1 MSSGLIQNGK
11 ISARC
16 AIYNIEE
23 RDIRAPNLKGMGAM
37 ERERYSAPYKNKHC
51 FLKLSPSLICKA
63 EKQSSRKTIFIKKY
77 LKFDRLF
84 RLNLWNVWRP

>member
-16 AIYNIEE
+16 AIYNIKE

-37 ERERYSAPYKNKHC
+37 ERERYSAPSKDKHC
-51 FLKLSPSLICKA
+51 FLKSVNKCHTNLHLHLSPSLICKA
-63 EKQSSRKTIFIKKY
+63 EKQS
-77 LKFDRLF
+77 L
-84 RLNLWNVWRP
+84 